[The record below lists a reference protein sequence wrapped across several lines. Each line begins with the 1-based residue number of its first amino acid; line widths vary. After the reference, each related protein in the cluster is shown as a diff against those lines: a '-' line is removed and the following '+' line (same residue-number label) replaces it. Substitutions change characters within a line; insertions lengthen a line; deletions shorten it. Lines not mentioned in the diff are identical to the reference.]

1 MFSRRDLLRATGLG
15 LWGISSSGWLPAF
28 ADEVARHPARR
39 RQCVLLWM
47 PGGPSQIDTFDMKP
61 RHANGGAYKEIA
73 TSVPG
78 LGLSEHLPKL
88 AGQAE
93 HLAIVRSLSTKEG
106 DHGRGT
112 YLMRTGHQQG
122 GPIKYPAIGA
132 SLAKELGS
140 EEAEVPNY
148 VSIAPY
154 SFFSPASF
162 SSGFLGPRYAPL
174 TVGVREEE
182 AGGQS
187 PAAQSRGY
195 AQLGVDDLS
204 PHAGVTPKQAT
215 SRLDIWKS
223 LEDGFVSRHRTASAI
238 AHQTVYQ
245 RAVRMMKSE
254 AAQAFDLSNED
265 DKTRERYG
273 RGRFGQSCLMA
284 RRLIERGVPFVEVS
298 LGGLG
303 NGGIGWDTHQD
314 NFRLV
319 QQLSAE
325 LDAGWGTLL
334 AELAERGLLD
344 TTTILWMGEFGRT
357 PRINNTA
364 GRDHFPAAWSC
375 VFAGGG
381 IHGGQAYGRT
391 SADGMTVEDGKV
403 DVGDVLATLCAAL
416 GINPA
421 AENISE
427 EGRPIKIAE
436 GKAIEAILRG

>member
-15 LWGISSSGWLPAF
+15 LWGVSASGWLPAF
-28 ADEVARHPARR
+28 AEEAARHPARR
-39 RQCVLLWM
+39 RQCILLWM
-47 PGGPSQIDTFDMKP
+47 PGGPSQTDTFDMKP
-61 RHANGGAYKEIA
+61 RHANGGPYKEVA
-73 TSVPG
+73 TSIPG
-78 LGLSEHLPKL
+78 LGISEHLPKL

-106 DHGRGT
+106 DHARGT

-122 GPIKYPAIGA
+122 GRIKYPSIGA

-140 EEAEVPNY
+140 EEAELPNY

-162 SSGFLGPRYAPL
+162 GSGFLGPRYAPL
-174 TVGVREEE
+174 TVGAREDA
-182 AGGQS
+182 AGSGQG
-187 PAAQSRGY
+187 SRF
-195 AQLGVDDLS
+195 ARLGVDDLAT
-204 PHAGVTPKQAT
+204 PAGVTTAQAV
-215 SRLDIWKS
+215 SRLDIWQS
-223 LEDGFVSRHRTASAI
+223 LQDDFVSRHRTASAI
-238 AHQTVYQ
+238 AHQTVYH

-254 AAQAFDLSNED
+254 AAKAFDLD
-265 DKTRERYG
+265 DESEKTRERYG

-303 NGGIGWDTHQD
+303 NGGVGWDTHQD

-319 QQLSAE
+319 QDLSGE
-325 LDAGWGTLL
+325 LDAGWGTLMT
-334 AELAERGLLD
+334 ELAERGLLD

-357 PRINNTA
+357 PQINTNA
-364 GRDHFPAAWSC
+364 GRDHFPAAWTC

-381 IHGGQAYGRT
+381 VHGGQAYGST
-391 SADGMTVEDGKV
+391 SPDGTTVVEGKV

-416 GINPA
+416 GIDPA
-421 AENISE
+421 TDNISE

-436 GKAIEAILRG
+436 GKPIQAILS